1 MDNIDVNVPMYMNLW
16 LFHVAFVVATIV
28 LISYS
33 TPIFLVLFVPLTII
47 FLVVQVSHHPIL
59 HLTATSLM
67 GDAQLCAHKSPTDE
81 FFKANLH

>member
-47 FLVVQVSHHPIL
+47 FLVVQVSHRP
-59 HLTATSLM
+59 TATHRNYSLSTVTHREK
-67 GDAQLCAHKSPTDE
+67 LLIEKSPQI
-81 FFKANLH
+81 

>member
-33 TPIFLVLFVPLTII
+33 TPIFLVLFVPLTVI
-47 FLVVQVSHHPIL
+47 FLVVQVSYRPTVTHGRNY
-59 HLTATSLM
+59 SLRSLST
-67 GDAQLCAHKSPTDE
+67 QQSHT
-81 FFKANLH
+81 